1 MDKVAGSASGANFEG
16 VMKVEEEKIRSPR
29 RRWPSGFFVLDETD
43 DLFVGR
49 ESVLI
54 VLRED
59 QLTVDG
65 HVEHAAA
72 APNELGFD
80 TKAGF

>member
-1 MDKVAGSASGANFEG
+1 MDNVAGSASGANFEG
-16 VMKVEEEKIRSPR
+16 VMKVEEGKIRSPR
-29 RRWPSGFFVLDETD
+29 RRPSGFFILDEPD

-59 QLTVDG
+59 QLAVDG

-80 TKAGF
+80 AKAGF